1 MAKFKFESLK
11 FEQIMKDYATI
22 REVTIPDA
30 VMLNARLLCVELA
43 RRTQP
48 FGIDDKAKLTG
59 EKAITR
65 DLVGGRSSSAVH
77 SRRRA
82 GIFGIIGDAMNI
94 KGGYAW
100 YKTGENVRL
109 FVGKDGYAYGTE
121 KSYFRPDA
129 SMTDMR
135 SFHKKFFVNG
145 KMSSAGSRDKTI
157 GRWKFL
163 DKMFVS
169 EATMNAYKETVLKK
183 VGIAKAGW
191 ASCAL
196 KLKKVNKGSL
206 TAGFPKWVT
215 RHTGDFDNGRVQDM
229 TADRKNPRVEVTNKT
244 PWASDV
250 IPASEELRAKS
261 VVATKMKKQMEA
273 ILKKRQKTLTET

>member
-1 MAKFKFESLK
+1 MAKFKFENVK
-11 FEQIMKDYATI
+11 FEQIMKDYAEI

-30 VMLNARLLCVELA
+30 VMLNARLLCVELG

-48 FGIDDKAKLTG
+48 FGIDDKAKLAG

-77 SRRRA
+77 SRRSV
-82 GIFGIIGDAMNI
+82 GIFGIIGSAMDI

-109 FVGKDGYAYGTE
+109 FIGKDGYAYGTE
-121 KSYFRPDA
+121 KSYFRPEA
-129 SMTDMR
+129 SETDMR
-135 SFHKKFFVNG
+135 SFHKKFFVDG
-145 KMSSAGSRDKTI
+145 KMSSAGSRTKNV

-169 EATMNAYKETVLKK
+169 EATMNTYKESVLKK

-229 TADRKNPRVEVTNKT
+229 TSDPKNPRVELTNKT
-244 PWASDV
+244 PWADKV
-250 IPASEELRAKS
+250 IPETEKEFAKA
-261 VVATKMKKQMEA
+261 VIVAKMKKQMEA
-273 ILKKRQKTLTET
+273 ILKKRQKGLIET

>member
-48 FGIDDKAKLTG
+48 FGADDKAKLTG

-77 SRRRA
+77 SRRRV
-82 GIFGIIGDAMNI
+82 GIFGIIGAAMQEA
-94 KGGYAW
+94 GGYAW

-244 PWASDV
+244 PWASNV
-250 IPASEELRAKS
+250 IPVSEELRAKS

-273 ILKKRQKTLTET
+273 ILKKRQKGLIET